1 VPGKDDS
8 GLQLCE
14 PAPAQGDEVIG
25 SIQRPRGASET
36 SRFGNVRFGKRT
48 KLLSGAVLAPA
59 WRYNSTAG
67 TTVPGNLKVSRVP
80 SVETTSCKADGP
92 AQFGKAGAGSGNGPG
107 LWSASPWWYIAL
119 KR

>member
-1 VPGKDDS
+1 VCLAKMIAACSFASRRRPK
-8 GLQLCE
+8 
-14 PAPAQGDEVIG
+14 AMEVIG
-25 SIQRPRGASET
+25 GIQRPRRASET
-36 SRFGNVRFGKRT
+36 SRFGNVASETYQAIIGP
-48 KLLSGAVLAPA
+48 SLAPA
-59 WRYNSTAG
+59 GRYNSTAG
-67 TTVPGNLKVSRVP
+67 TTVPGNLKISRVP